1 MESDQGRTDEG
12 RLMARATT
20 PIGGFVVYAFVAI
33 SIFSIGLFF
42 FARFYSLEISE
53 YPVFALVGGA
63 AIVCFSGFL
72 RWHRV
77 RRYRLQQTD

>member
-12 RLMARATT
+12 RLTARATT

-42 FARFYSLEISE
+42 FARFYSLEISG

-63 AIVCFSGFL
+63 AVVCFSGFL

-77 RRYRLQQTD
+77 KRYRLQQTD

>member
-12 RLMARATT
+12 RLTARATT

-77 RRYRLQQTD
+77 KRYRLQQTD